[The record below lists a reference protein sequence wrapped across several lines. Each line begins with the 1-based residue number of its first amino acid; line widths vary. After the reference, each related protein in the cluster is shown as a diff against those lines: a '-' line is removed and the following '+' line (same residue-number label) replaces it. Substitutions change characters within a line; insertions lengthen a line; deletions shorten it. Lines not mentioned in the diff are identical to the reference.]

1 MILSLSIK
9 QLFLLYPK
17 NIHDILVSK
26 KKNHTIL
33 GIRHSIA
40 TGIRILLD
48 INYSL
53 IRKTFQ
59 TPIQKKNVFVLLKR
73 RRVNKIPVY

>member
-59 TPIQKKNVFVLLKR
+59 TPIQKKKSVCLTQNEKS
-73 RRVNKIPVY
+73 K